1 MVLKNCYKIRTA
13 NIAFLHKN
21 KNKMKLFLKLLKNG
35 LLINVVKTENYHKNT
50 VPYFNLA
57 NILLINTWFL
67 LFFVIL
73 YF

>member
-1 MVLKNCYKIRTA
+1 
-13 NIAFLHKN
+13 
-21 KNKMKLFLKLLKNG
+21 MKLFLKLLKNG